1 MLGSVTLSDLSYAR
15 LTAPSNIDA
24 SEHPR
29 VSVIMANFN
38 GAAHLSESLSSVLS
52 QTVQDIEVI
61 VVDDAS
67 TDESPDIAELIAKK
81 DKRVKVHRAINNGG
95 PGAARNRGIEVATGE
110 WIAVVDGDDL
120 LHPKRFEY
128 LLNMAE
134 LNQADAVADDLI
146 YFEAGKHATGKTLLG
161 QNAPDD
167 AKLVTIEEILRAETT
182 KGANSLGYLKPMF
195 RRSALGSQRYRKD
208 IRIGEDLEFYMRF
221 VLSGA
226 KFVLTSQSYYLY
238 RQHSNSLSRSLA
250 TEDLDMMI
258 RVQSDLQDDHRF
270 LSESVNEL
278 FDRRRANLET
288 ALEFGKL
295 AKNLKK
301 GMFFSALGRGLKTP
315 QTLPM
320 LARAFSEHMAKRQNN
335 PSAVSASDSEI
346 VLLSKTQSLTDFP
359 HEVNSPKVLW
369 IPDDPQ
375 DWAAGDWAKITACT
389 SLPDQKVYAKGRAGV
404 GALGFVPVWKS
415 AMLVPDQDGW
425 DAETSATI
433 EAAFLGQDNAGADIA
448 TLPSPTLVVLDK
460 RVTRLDTVEGS
471 AKDKEIRA
479 TPLVHIRTPTYNR
492 PEALHRCILS
502 LQTQSHENWICDVF
516 DDSPDQTGRKVVEDL
531 GDPRVR
537 YVHNTIRKYA
547 SKNIDKCFS
556 SENPHDAD
564 YFCVVED
571 DNLIMPSFLEENI
584 GLCQSERVEVVFRN
598 QLVELKSGT
607 NDARL
612 SDHGILDDKLTERTY
627 APDMLRMTL
636 LADIGVS
643 NGGLFWSRNA
653 KTDFEIH
660 HDCSATL
667 QEYLR
672 TFAIVDPVY
681 VALQPLAVW
690 AENGTDTTR
699 DQGADLGWF
708 KRELSLKRSV
718 QVLQSL
724 TWKMASREQRRTFL
738 NDPAFSYPKDMR
750 AQGLVKSHLR
760 FDVGSAL
767 PMRKKMHLLYRGLLI
782 KVLGKKEPGLS
793 LFLQDRATGV

>member
-1 MLGSVTLSDLSYAR
+1 MSDLLSAR
-15 LTAPSNIDA
+15 LASSSNIA
-24 SEHPR
+24 ESETPR

-67 TDESPDIAELIAKK
+67 TDESPDIAESIAKT
-81 DKRVKVHRAINNGG
+81 DSRVKVHRAVNNGG
-95 PGAARNRGIEVATGE
+95 PGAARNRGIDVATGE

-134 LNQADAVADDLI
+134 LHQADAVADDLI
-146 YFEAGKHATGKTLLG
+146 YFEAGQNATGKTLLG
-161 QNAPDD
+161 KNAPDD
-167 AKLVTIEEILRAETT
+167 AKLVTINEILVAETT
-182 KGANSLGYLKPMF
+182 TGANSLGYLKPIF
-195 RRSALGSQRYRKD
+195 RRSALGNQRYRKD

-238 RQHSNSLSRSLA
+238 RQHTNSLSRTLS
-250 TEDLDMMI
+250 TDDLDMMI
-258 RVQSDLQDDHRF
+258 RVQCDLQDDHRY
-270 LSESVNEL
+270 LSETVNDL
-278 FDRRRANLET
+278 FDQRRANLET

-295 AKNLKK
+295 AKNLKS
-301 GMFFSALGRGLKTP
+301 GMLFSALGRGLKTP
-315 QTLPM
+315 KTLPM
-320 LARAFSEHMAKRQNN
+320 LARAFSEHMAKRQSK
-335 PSAVSASDSEI
+335 PVVPTASDSEI

-359 HEVNSPKVLW
+359 HEVGSPKVLW

-375 DWAAGDWAKITACT
+375 DWAACDWAKITACT

-425 DAETSATI
+425 DAETTATI
-433 EAAFLGQDNAGADIA
+433 EAAFLGQDNAETDVA
-448 TLPSPTLVVLDK
+448 SPAPVLLDK
-460 RVTRLDTVEGS
+460 RVTKLNAAARPAPAMATDS
-471 AKDKEIRA
+471 

-537 YVHNTIRKYA
+537 YVHNSIRKYA
-547 SKNIDKCFS
+547 SKNIDNCFS
-556 SENPHDAD
+556 SQNPHDAD

-584 GLCQSERVEVVFRN
+584 GLCKSESVEVVFRN

-612 SDHGILDDKLTERTY
+612 SDHGILDNKLTERTY
-627 APDMLRMTL
+627 TPDMLRMTL

-672 TFAIVDPVY
+672 TFAIVDPVF

-690 AENGTDTTR
+690 AENGEDTTR

-724 TWKMASREQRRTFL
+724 TWKMASREQRRNFM

-750 AQGLVKSHLR
+750 AQGLLKSHLR

-782 KVLGKKEPGLS
+782 KVLGKKEPGLDR
-793 LFLQDRATGV
+793 FLQDRATGA